1 MNAHNCNI
9 AHAHTVRIP
18 EYIAF
23 AADTVQI
30 VSPVHLTLYWP
41 AYSIVLHDAVN
52 VTVVSASHI
61 VLVLHIYIYIY
72 MQIGALV
79 CIQLQR
85 ESNFSF
91 FY

>member
-61 VLVLHIYIYIY
+61 YSYNIYIY

>member
-30 VSPVHLTLYWP
+30 VSPVHLTLHWP

-61 VLVLHIYIYIY
+61 YSYNIYIY

>member
-1 MNAHNCNI
+1 MNAYYCNI

-61 VLVLHIYIYIY
+61 YSYNIYIY